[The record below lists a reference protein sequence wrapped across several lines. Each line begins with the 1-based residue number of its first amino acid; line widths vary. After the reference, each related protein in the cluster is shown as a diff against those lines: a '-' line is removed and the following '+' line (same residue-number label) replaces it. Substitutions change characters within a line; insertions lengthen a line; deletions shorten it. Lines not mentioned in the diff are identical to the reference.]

1 VTIKAVCENADSY
14 TSNRTIRVI
23 TSNKRIVNKGGLSL
37 KGKIKKIL
45 IFVGILLIIVVIG
58 VIAGF
63 YLSGVMGKNSGAGQR
78 VQDVKSYPIFD
89 LGEFRISLPGDL
101 SSSMLV
107 SFELVLELEND
118 KVLEKLSEDEYWKV
132 LFRNEVIAEC
142 LRAGKGSFKS
152 AEGLLRLMDAVV
164 SRLNAVAPT
173 KNVDNPIRRALIKSF
188 IAQ

>member
-1 VTIKAVCENADSY
+1 
-14 TSNRTIRVI
+14 
-23 TSNKRIVNKGGLSL
+23 L

-45 IFVGILLIIVVIG
+45 IFGGILLIIVGIG
-58 VIAGF
+58 VMAGI
-63 YLSGVMGKNSGAGQR
+63 YLSGVMVKDSEAGQR
-78 VQDVKSYPIFD
+78 VKDVKSYPIFD

-101 SSSMLV
+101 SGSMLV
-107 SFELVLELEND
+107 SFELILELENN

-132 LFRNEVIAEC
+132 LFRNEVITEC
-142 LRAGKGSFKS
+142 LRAGKESFKS

-173 KNVDNPIRRALIKSF
+173 VKNVDNPIRRALIKSF